1 MQRKDPTR
9 SNRPAALAAIV
20 PMAGREAG
28 SMALKV
34 VVDIPKMSIGS
45 SMSVAAEC
53 DNEEDVADDKIK
65 EFCSGRY
72 SFKRD
77 MERKQSCRLDGT
89 RLQRRGKTGSEN
101 LADNRRP
108 KVK

>member
-1 MQRKDPTR
+1 
-9 SNRPAALAAIV
+9 
-20 PMAGREAG
+20 MAGREAG